1 MYQSSFVLTQRA
13 GQKQGPEGTFTT
25 MQHDPGAYSEQADK
39 SLKSSTTEKTFL
51 VSKISN
57 CASVQPCT
65 RPPQILLFTGRAHQ
79 LSCSIPL
86 LHKVGFCS
94 RSILSLTLGLCV
106 PLSPAQGAEGQLQAF
121 SDRLWFNLLSEN

>member
-1 MYQSSFVLTQRA
+1 
-13 GQKQGPEGTFTT
+13 
-25 MQHDPGAYSEQADK
+25 MQHNTGAYSEQARK
-39 SLKSSTTEKTFL
+39 SIKSGIVEKAL
-51 VSKISN
+51 LASKISK
-57 CASVQPCT
+57 CASLQPCT
-65 RPPQILLFTGRAHQ
+65 RPPQVLLFTERAHQ
-79 LSCSIPL
+79 LSCSILL